1 MFGCAVQV
9 TCFIHDI
16 TLEPSSFVTHG
27 SFMIGF
33 RSELHF
39 IWAKKRIRAF
49 TANVWLFAHRFLT
62 YALVVVLVVSG
73 GPLRVSPLYIA
84 VSFMFLVAY
93 NGIGCVFEGVSRFSE
108 FHIASLRI
116 QVRLLRSVV
125 VCDITIW

>member
-1 MFGCAVQV
+1 MFGYAVQV

-27 SFMIGF
+27 SFVIGF

-39 IWAKKRIRAF
+39 IWGKKRIRAF

-84 VSFMFLVAY
+84 VSFMFLIAY

-125 VCDITIW
+125 VCDVTVW

>member
-1 MFGCAVQV
+1 MFGYVQV

-16 TLEPSSFVTHG
+16 KLEPSSFVTHG

-39 IWAKKRIRAF
+39 IWQKKRVRAF
-49 TANVWLFAHRFLT
+49 TANVWFFAHRFLT

-125 VCDITIW
+125 VCDVTVW

>member
-1 MFGCAVQV
+1 MFGCVVQL

-16 TLEPSSFVTHG
+16 TSEPSSFVTHG
-27 SFMIGF
+27 SFVIGF
-33 RSELHF
+33 RSELHI
-39 IWAKKRIRAF
+39 IWAQKRIRAF

-62 YALVVVLVVSG
+62 YALVVVCVVSG

-93 NGIGCVFEGVSRFSE
+93 NGIGCVFEGVSQFSE

-116 QVRLLRSVV
+116 QVRLLRNVV
-125 VCDITIW
+125 VCDVTVW